1 MSTLTTVPEVEPV
14 PFIDRLSGR
23 NAITVWSWFATLPFA
38 LTVMSG
44 YQYITSGQASVS
56 SFVLAVA
63 LAVLVHGSIGLLLI
77 AGAALLHF
85 VTGRPT
91 RIVAALGVFAAIG
104 VVRLFL
110 WFAWAHLLGI
120 ETSTGNLGARVAVN
134 VVVCVLTFSLIAVAV
149 DLARDH
155 RGVFRRLRE
164 AKAAVDATAASSR
177 FRIDSARRSWSED
190 VLSRIDEAVAV
201 AHSAELDAVAAS
213 DLLRRIADEIVRPAS
228 HALFEEEADD
238 GPAVVIDDRPR
249 SSEWLRAVA
258 RGVRPAPIV
267 VTAVLFAALA
277 SPYVIGACGLVV
289 GLSYGLFGTG
299 LLVLGNAS
307 VAAVSRRSRSRF
319 RPALLACGY
328 LAVSLI
334 LFFVSTAAIGALGYA
349 TAVGW
354 IQVPMY
360 PIIALTAAFIVSVA
374 EQLWRNEIELSSA
387 LRRSVDVAARA
398 HAEHD
403 LERRRMAHLLHSSVQ
418 ADLIATSLSLRVGI
432 RDQHSSGERVVP
444 ALVPDTATV
453 IDETVARIR
462 RELDEHQPN
471 PSDPR
476 RVIESLL
483 HSWEAALPLN
493 ARINDLAWP
502 AFRDPVRCD
511 KAVDALS
518 EGLANAVRHG
528 DGSEVTVT
536 IDPFPEG
543 GLGILLTVRS
553 GGRITRGP
561 RGIGLSQLSE
571 GATVTLETIRG
582 GVQLTV
588 AIP

>member
-1 MSTLTTVPEVEPV
+1 VSTLTATPEVEPV
-14 PFIDRLSGR
+14 PFTDRLSGR

-44 YQYITSGQASVS
+44 YQYITSGQASGP

-63 LAVLVHGSIGLLLI
+63 LAAIVHGSIGVLLI
-77 AGAALLHF
+77 AGAVLLHF
-85 VTGRPT
+85 VTGRTT
-91 RIVAALGVFAAIG
+91 RMVVALAVFAAIG
-104 VVRLFL
+104 VLRLLL

-120 ETSTGNLGARVAVN
+120 ETSTGNLGARIAVN
-134 VVVCVLTFSLIAVAV
+134 VVVCVLTFSLIAIAV
-149 DLARDH
+149 DLTRDH

-164 AKAAVDATAASSR
+164 AKAAVDATTAGSR
-177 FRIDSARRSWSED
+177 FRIDSARRSWSD
-190 VLSRIDEAVAV
+190 NVLSRIDEAVTV
-201 AHSAELDAVAAS
+201 AHSAELDAIAAS

-228 HALFEEEADD
+228 HALFEDKAED
-238 GPAVVIDDRPR
+238 GPAVVMDNGLR

-258 RGVRPAPIV
+258 RGMRPAPIV

-277 SPYVIGACGLVV
+277 SPYVVGACGLTV
-289 GLSYGLFGTG
+289 GLSYGLFGSG
-299 LLVLGNAS
+299 LLVLGNAA
-307 VAAVSRRSRSRF
+307 VAAISRRSRSHL
-319 RPALLACGY
+319 RPTVLACGY
-328 LAVSLI
+328 LAVSLV
-334 LFFVSTAAIGALGYA
+334 LFFVSTAAIGALGYV

-354 IQVPMY
+354 IQIPMY

-398 HAEHD
+398 HAELD
-403 LERRRMAHLLHSSVQ
+403 LERRRMAHTLHSSVQ
-418 ADLIATSLSLRVGI
+418 ADLIATSLSLRIGA
-432 RDQHSSGERVVP
+432 RDQHASGDTVAAAP
-444 ALVPDTATV
+444 VPDTGTV

-462 RELDEHQPN
+462 RELDERQPS

-493 ARINDLAWP
+493 ARINDRVWP
-502 AFRDPVRCD
+502 AFRDPVRFG
-511 KAVDALS
+511 KAVDSLS

-536 IDPFPEG
+536 IDPFAEG
-543 GLGILLTVRS
+543 GSGILLTVRS

-571 GATVTLETIRG
+571 GATVTLEPFRG